1 MPSANY
7 YMNFTCADPL
17 HMANI
22 YSVRTTIFSATIL
35 KRELQNLQRHFF
47 TSTTTVHYPRG
58 SSHIVLL
65 RYQNSKPIF
74 LSEVRWAVNVA
85 RRMPELHVKRSQC
98 CKICHTASHSQPLK
112 FQSLL
117 HSLQG
122 KQEMQSL
129 VSVHAGRSLNNFVTC
144 CHSCHDLFS
153 CIPRQALFVQISYGI
168 QFHI

>member
-1 MPSANY
+1 MKY
-7 YMNFTCADPL
+7 YPETGVAKFAKTFLHFLNNSTLPQGVFTYCF
-17 HMANI
+17 I
-22 YSVRTTIFSATIL
+22 TVL
-35 KRELQNLQRHFF
+35 K
-47 TSTTTVHYPRG
+47 
-58 SSHIVLL
+58 
-65 RYQNSKPIF
+65 YQAHF
-74 LSEVRWAVNVA
+74 LSEDKWAVNVA
-85 RRMPELHVKRSQC
+85 RWMPELHVKRSQC
-98 CKICHTASHSQPLK
+98 CKICHTTSHLQPLK